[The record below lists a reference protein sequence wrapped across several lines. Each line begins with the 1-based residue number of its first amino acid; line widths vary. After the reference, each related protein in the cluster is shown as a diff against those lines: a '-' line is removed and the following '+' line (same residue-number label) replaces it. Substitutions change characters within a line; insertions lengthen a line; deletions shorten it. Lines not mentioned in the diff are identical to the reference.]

1 MNILDTFAREYRE
14 KSFDTLDRHQTTSPP
29 VEAVAPVEIIEYEPQ
44 YKAYF
49 KQLNLEWIEQ
59 YFSVEAIDTA
69 FLSNPEQYYLQP
81 GGYIFF
87 ARYCGD
93 IVGTCALL
101 KHRERG
107 FELSK
112 MGVTKY
118 YRGMGIGKKLAK
130 TAIEKVK
137 SLGEKEL
144 FLETNTKLRT
154 AMQLYK
160 KLGFR
165 EKPFPRGGSERYKR
179 ADTYMVL
186 EF

>member
-1 MNILDTFAREYRE
+1 MNILDTCAKEYRE
-14 KSFDTLDRHQTTSPP
+14 EFLDTLGRRQTTHTP
-29 VEAVAPVEIIEYEPQ
+29 VEAVEPVEIIEYEPQ

-59 YFSVEAIDTA
+59 YFAVEALDTA

-87 ARYCGD
+87 ARYCGE

-137 SLGEKEL
+137 SLGEKGL
-144 FLETNTKLRT
+144 FLETNTRLRT
-154 AMQLYK
+154 AILLYK

-165 EKPFPRGGSERYKR
+165 ERPFPHGRSERYQR